1 MRNKK
6 THCAP
11 GQFTWV
17 FIPGESED
25 AKPRENSS
33 FGGMEQEVLMKESQG
48 LPRSKGTLL
57 GPEKNPLEE
66 RGEKGSGRKY
76 GVRNEKKGFLLFH
89 VN

>member
-1 MRNKK
+1 
-6 THCAP
+6 
-11 GQFTWV
+11 
-17 FIPGESED
+17 
-25 AKPRENSS
+25 
-33 FGGMEQEVLMKESQG
+33 MEQEVLMKEGQG

-57 GPEKNPLEE
+57 GPENPGPWIPLEE

>member
-1 MRNKK
+1 
-6 THCAP
+6 
-11 GQFTWV
+11 
-17 FIPGESED
+17 
-25 AKPRENSS
+25 
-33 FGGMEQEVLMKESQG
+33 MKEGQG

-57 GPEKNPLEE
+57 DPENLGPWIPLKE

>member
-1 MRNKK
+1 
-6 THCAP
+6 
-11 GQFTWV
+11 
-17 FIPGESED
+17 
-25 AKPRENSS
+25 
-33 FGGMEQEVLMKESQG
+33 MKESQG